1 MKLTARNKDMI
12 VFYSIITINR
22 SRKRKTSERNYKSFG
37 GIFLHI
43 KLINNKSV
51 EKICTVFS
59 IKKYKF
65 YTQR

>member
-1 MKLTARNKDMI
+1 MI
-12 VFYSIITINR
+12 IFYSVITINR
-22 SRKRKTSERNYKSFG
+22 LLKRKTSERNYKSFG
-37 GIFLHI
+37 GIFYII